1 MNELVRRCI
10 EGDVRAAAR
19 LITLL
24 ESQDR
29 DAYAALYRLKD
40 HAGRAQVIGI
50 TGPPG
55 AGKSTLADKLITQ
68 FRARGLRVG
77 VLAVDPSS
85 PFSGGAILGDRLRM
99 QGHATDTESSS
110 GASRPA
116 GASAVFRR
124 RRTPRFACSTRGL
137 RYCPCRD
144 SGVGQSES
152 T

>member
-1 MNELVRRCI
+1 
-10 EGDVRAAAR
+10 
-19 LITLL
+19 
-24 ESQDR
+24 
-29 DAYAALYRLKD
+29 
-40 HAGRAQVIGI
+40 
-50 TGPPG
+50 
-55 AGKSTLADKLITQ
+55 LITQ